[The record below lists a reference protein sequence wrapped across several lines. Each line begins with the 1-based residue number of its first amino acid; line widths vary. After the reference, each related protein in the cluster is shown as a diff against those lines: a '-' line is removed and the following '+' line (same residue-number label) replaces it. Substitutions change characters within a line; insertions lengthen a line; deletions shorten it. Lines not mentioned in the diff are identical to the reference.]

1 MNEEHVTP
9 EADVPLNVEVREPEV
24 EVTTG
29 ESTAPD
35 VVEESTTE
43 METETEEPESTVQEH
58 STIPALAQLG
68 VAIVLLGIVFG
79 TSYIPGFIRD
89 RNAPMSTV
97 EERIRANENAEQ
109 AKVPIPEPTVG
120 AESAYVWDAATQKA
134 LYNKNASAQLP
145 LASLTKLM
153 TALVSREVLTGTG
166 RVPMTLEAI
175 TQDGE
180 SGFLDGETFSEGAL
194 SDFALISSSNDAAYA
209 LAAAAG
215 SALLGSESPNVR
227 FVKAM
232 NVRAEE
238 IGLLQTH
245 FTNPTGLDASV
256 DESGA
261 YGSARDM
268 AFLME
273 YLIKK
278 RPEVIESTRNVTASL
293 SATSVAS
300 VIHADNTNEIVGKI
314 PGLIA
319 SKTGYTELAGG
330 NLVIAFDAGVNHP
343 IIVSVLG
350 STRDGRFEDVLK
362 LVEYARETLVQNS
375 SAN

>member
-1 MNEEHVTP
+1 MNDTEKGVE
-9 EADVPLNVEVREPEV
+9 DVAPLNVEIEPPLLEPEQR
-24 EVTTG
+24 
-29 ESTAPD
+29 D
-35 VVEESTTE
+35 
-43 METETEEPESTVQEH
+43 TETVPLETQSLFKEH

-68 VAIVLLGIVFG
+68 VAVLLLGVVFG

-89 RNAPMSTV
+89 KKAPMSQV
-97 EERIRANENAEQ
+97 EERIRANEATEQ
-109 AKVPIPEPTVG
+109 AKLPPIPEPTVG
-120 AESAYVWDAATQKA
+120 AESAYIWDAATQKA

-153 TALVSREVLTGTG
+153 TALVSREVLTGSAK
-166 RVPMTLEAI
+166 VPMTLEAI
-175 TQDGE
+175 LQDGE
-180 SGFLDGETFSEGAL
+180 SGFLDGESFTEGEL
-194 SDFALISSSNDAAYA
+194 SDFALISSSNDAAFA

-215 SALLGSESPNVR
+215 GALVGAESPSER

-256 DESGA
+256 EESGA

-278 RPEVIESTRNVTASL
+278 RPEVIESTRNTTASL
-293 SATSVAS
+293 TASSAGSTIS
-300 VIHADNTNEIVGKI
+300 ADNTNEIVSKI
-314 PGLIA
+314 PGLIG

-343 IIVSVLG
+343 VIVSVLG
-350 STRDGRFEDVLK
+350 SSREGRFKDVLK
-362 LVEYARETLVQNS
+362 LVEYARSTLSQNN
-375 SAN
+375 SAQ

>member
-1 MNEEHVTP
+1 MNDEPIVPHSVDGVTEDNKPAEIETTPVEPTVTEEVSTP
-9 EADVPLNVEVREPEV
+9 EPIREELVLSPFK
-24 EVTTG
+24 
-29 ESTAPD
+29 
-35 VVEESTTE
+35 
-43 METETEEPESTVQEH
+43 QH

-68 VAIVLLGIVFG
+68 VALLLLGIVFG
-79 TSYIPGFIRD
+79 TSYIPGLMRD
-89 RNAPMSTV
+89 KNAPMSKI
-97 EERIRANENAEQ
+97 EERIRENEKAEQ
-109 AKVPIPEPTVG
+109 AKVPAISEPTIE
-120 AESAYVWDAATQKA
+120 AESAYIWDAATQKA
-134 LYNKNASAQLP
+134 LYNKNAGAQLP

-153 TALVSREVLTGTG
+153 TALVSREVLTGTAS
-166 RVPMTLEAI
+166 VPITLEAI

-180 SGFLDGETFSEGAL
+180 SGFQDGEIFSEGEL
-194 SDFALISSSNDAAYA
+194 SDFALVSSSNDAAFA

-215 SALLGSESPNVR
+215 AALAGNESPSDR

-245 FTNPTGLDASV
+245 YTNPTGLDAS
-256 DESGA
+256 ENTGGA

-278 RPEVIESTRNVTASL
+278 RPEVIESTREV
-293 SATSVAS
+293 SATLPAS
-300 VIHADNTNEIVGKI
+300 SMATAINADNTNEIVARI

-319 SKTGYTELAGG
+319 SKTGYTTLAGG

-343 IIVSVLG
+343 IVVSVLG
-350 STRDGRFEDVLK
+350 STREGRFEDVLE
-362 LVEYARETLVQNS
+362 LVEYARATVSQ
-375 SAN
+375 